1 MKAARDSRFCSL
13 TWPGRTDTATSRT
26 SLATSTAMVVD
37 CMWAPPSLSVQGRKA
52 TLAHPMP
59 RESREESITSAEA
72 DVAREARGGLEV
84 TRARRSLAG
93 ALGGPSIMRV
103 DLIAYLGAGVIL

>member
-37 CMWAPPSLSVQGRKA
+37 FMRAPPSLSVQRRKA
-52 TLAHPMP
+52 TLAHLMP

-72 DVAREARGGLEV
+72 DGAREVGGRGAAAH
-84 TRARRSLAG
+84 ARRSLAG
-93 ALGGPSIMRV
+93 ALDTLTRMRRDRKSV
-103 DLIAYLGAGVIL
+103 V

>member
-37 CMWAPPSLSVQGRKA
+37 FIRAPPSLSVQRRNA

-59 RESREESITSAEA
+59 REPLEESITSVAA
-72 DVAREARGGLEV
+72 DGGRV
-84 TRARRSLAG
+84 GRSSDESTSELQPR
-93 ALGGPSIMRV
+93 LDRV
-103 DLIAYLGAGVIL
+103 GRLLLDNKNKTL